1 MKTYICKKPVVMSRV
16 RFEHLNN
23 VLLVDFNVTDAKMQE
38 LIKELG
44 VEPNSSSIETLY
56 WEFENG
62 SLIYEDIYIGDENAY
77 DDVRWY
83 ANAQDYPETFDCR
96 YEIAEIMKFYV
107 DDAEYICKIII
118 KEDN

>member
-1 MKTYICKKPVVMSRV
+1 MKTYICKEPVVMSRE
-16 RFEHLNN
+16 RFDYLNK
-23 VLLVDFNVTDAKMQE
+23 VLLVNFDDTDLTMQE

-62 SLIYEDIYIGDENAY
+62 SFIYEDIYIGDENAY

-96 YEIAEIMKFYV
+96 YEIAETMKFYV
-107 DDAEYICKIII
+107 DDVEYICKIKI